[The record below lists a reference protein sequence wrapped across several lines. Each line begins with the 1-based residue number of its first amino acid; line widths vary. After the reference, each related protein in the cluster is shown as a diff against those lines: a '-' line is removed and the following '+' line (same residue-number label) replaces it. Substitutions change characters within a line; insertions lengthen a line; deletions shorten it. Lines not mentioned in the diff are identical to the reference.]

1 MELQETL
8 NQKFEGESKALV
20 RKYDRI
26 FEEVA
31 KADNFAKSGRAFT
44 KMDAYNLGKQFEMYK
59 QYEQYV
65 NETSSAADLG
75 MLPKVATDLIAA
87 TYAISV
93 APLLASMQTIPEQ
106 QGIIYFKKVSAAG
119 MINQFPY
126 TTNDALG
133 EGFGPQARGTQWV
146 RNPAYTPGGAEPQW
160 IQQAVTPGT
169 SLVEAKRG
177 WVGDAMEYA
186 TEQVMGEVLTDPS
199 TGNPLTASG
208 QTTVKMFPIRGNV
221 PVRIVATAADSS
233 LVAEGVFLNQ
243 GGGSSNVGNLMSSNG
258 ILQGTIT
265 YSTGAID
272 LTVAGGAP
280 IAQITVSYM
289 QDFETAADIPVIE
302 MTLSST
308 DVIAEVL
315 ALKQNISTLKAFQF
329 SQRFGRVAE
338 DDALMDLAGTMAD
351 VESRRII
358 AGYVQMANWIERQD
372 FSGGRPLNFS
382 LTTPAGLSD
391 YEYRQG
397 FRYPMVTVD
406 SEINLNC
413 GRGAAN
419 RYIAGHKACEFISS
433 LPKFEAAPANLAVGP
448 HVFGYYDGKPI
459 IRTTYLRG
467 VNSYAND
474 GTLEGVADPS
484 NVVIA
489 SYLNPQSPFDAPI
502 VEATYMPVF
511 ITNTMQFGHNPLQ
524 NMRAIASWKAFKNVV
539 PHYTKA
545 LVLKETVA

>member
-1 MELQETL
+1 MDMDLTL
-8 NQKFEGESKALV
+8 NQKFENESRILRK
-20 RKYDRI
+20 KYDSI
-26 FEEVA
+26 YEEVA
-31 KADNFAKSGRAFT
+31 KADNFARSGRAFSR
-44 KMDAYNLGKQFEMYK
+44 MDAYNLGKQFEMYK
-59 QYEQYV
+59 QYEAYV
-65 NETSSAADLG
+65 NETASASDLG

-126 TTNDALG
+126 TTNYALNAANQTSP
-133 EGFGPQARGTQWV
+133 FGPQSRGGL
-146 RNPAYTPGGAEPQW
+146 NPGD
-160 IQQAVTPGT
+160 

-186 TEQVMGEVLTDPS
+186 TEQVMEEQLWADAS
-199 TGNPLTASG
+199 TGGTDTGAASAG
-208 QTTVKMFPIRGNV
+208 TTTVKMFPIRSNV
-221 PVRIVATAADSS
+221 PVRIVVRPATGTAH
-233 LVAEGVFLNQ
+233 EGVFLNPE
-243 GGGSSNVGNLMSSNG
+243 GGSNNIGVLMSSDG
-258 ILQGTIT
+258 FFTGTIN
-265 YSTGAID
+265 YSTGAITINW
-272 LTVAGGAP
+272 LGNAPVATDRV
-280 IAQITVSYM
+280 TVSYM

-308 DVIAEVL
+308 DVMAEVL

-358 AGYVQMANWIERQD
+358 AGYVQMANWIERQA
-372 FSGGRPLNFS
+372 FSGGRPITFDLR
-382 LTTPAGLSD
+382 TPTGQSD

-397 FRYPMVTVD
+397 FRYPLVTVD

-448 HVFGYYDGKPI
+448 HVFGYYDGKPV

-467 VNSYAND
+467 LLTPTFDSVTGNISGYTA
-474 GTLEGVADPS
+474 VDPS
-484 NVVIA
+484 NAIVA

-539 PHYTKA
+539 PHYVKSMS
-545 LVLKETVA
+545 LFRSVA